1 MATSHASI
9 AVDLGRNAA
18 IASAKSLRQEMTCVL
33 ADICA
38 GSLSFSDVLNKR
50 NNHEATN
57 RLYLVKALES
67 VASIGKIKARRIMA
81 DLKITEKRRIESLS
95 SQEREEL
102 LKRIKALV

>member
-1 MATSHASI
+1 
-9 AVDLGRNAA
+9 
-18 IASAKSLRQEMTCVL
+18 
-33 ADICA
+33 
-38 GSLSFSDVLNKR
+38 
-50 NNHEATN
+50 
-57 RLYLVKALES
+57 LYIVKALES

>member
-9 AVDLGRNAA
+9 AVGLGRSVA

-38 GSLSFSDVLNKR
+38 GSLSFSDVLNKK
-50 NNHEATN
+50 NHEATN